1 MLTNRTIFIRYLRKV
16 WAKDFKSIQD
26 ILQVSKV
33 QAKISANSWTVG
45 ILSALGL
52 AEVPPKEQNW
62 PKQKNDQGNISK
74 SPGSEHWMYL
84 TMKLWLKQGLTEELQ
99 NKM

>member
-1 MLTNRTIFIRYLRKV
+1 MLTETEQYLSDIWGKFEPRIF
-16 WAKDFKSIQD
+16 IQD
-26 ILQVSKV
+26 ILQVSKA
-33 QAKISANSWTVG
+33 QAKLSANSWTVA

-52 AEVPPKEQNW
+52 AETPPKEQNW

-84 TMKLWLKQGLTEELQ
+84 TMKLWLKQGLT
-99 NKM
+99 